1 MTDTSSS
8 TAEVL
13 ASSAGSSDTAAA
25 DSAATRTDA
34 QAEEKNTEVAE
45 STEDSGQ
52 NTGRISVTAVAIK
65 DSRNKIAKN
74 KEGKDVLLLVAGDAE
89 QDQLIAEITPADA
102 ADHTVTWKSEDE
114 SVVKV
119 DADGKLTAGRE
130 GTAKITVTTT
140 DGGHSAS
147 LLVTVQA
154 AKENSS
160 AADGGKQGSASGKA
174 EETQKTADDA
184 GNDTEDS
191 DNVQKQDDSASVIS
205 VSSTEGAETLIQI
218 KGRLDTN
225 SSPQFEKAMAPIL
238 QGPTKQVR
246 VDCSQLAY
254 ISSSGLRMFLML
266 QKNIS
271 QKKGSLRLCGLNDSI
286 KEVFAITGF
295 AAIFTIE

>member
-1 MTDTSSS
+1 MKLRSRLLTFILSASMALSMTSPVLADEGVAGSTTDATQEAEKSVTDTSSS
-8 TAEVL
+8 VAEVP
-13 ASSAGSSDTAAA
+13 ASAAEVPASAAEVPASAAEVPASVAEVPASVAEVPASVAEVPALSAGTSAA
-25 DSAATRTDA
+25 DSAGTGTGE
-34 QAEEKNTEVAE
+34 QAEEKNTEAAE

-74 KEGKDVLLLVAGDAE
+74 KEGKDALLLVAGDAE
-89 QDQLIAEITPADA
+89 QDQLTAEITPAEA

-140 DGGHSAS
+140 DGGRSAS

-174 EETQKTADDA
+174 
-184 GNDTEDS
+184 
-191 DNVQKQDDSASVIS
+191 
-205 VSSTEGAETLIQI
+205 
-218 KGRLDTN
+218 
-225 SSPQFEKAMAPIL
+225 
-238 QGPTKQVR
+238 
-246 VDCSQLAY
+246 
-254 ISSSGLRMFLML
+254 
-266 QKNIS
+266 
-271 QKKGSLRLCGLNDSI
+271 
-286 KEVFAITGF
+286 
-295 AAIFTIE
+295 

>member
-1 MTDTSSS
+1 MKLRSRLLTFILSASMALSMTSPVLADEGVAGSTTDATQEAEKSVTDTSSS
-8 TAEVL
+8 VAEVP
-13 ASSAGSSDTAAA
+13 ASAAEVPASAAEVPASVAEVPASVAEVPALSAGTSAA
-25 DSAATRTDA
+25 DSAGTGTGE
-34 QAEEKNTEVAE
+34 QAEEKNTEAAE

-74 KEGKDVLLLVAGDAE
+74 KEGKDALLLVAGDAE
-89 QDQLIAEITPADA
+89 QDQLTAEITPAEA

-140 DGGHSAS
+140 DGGRSAS

-174 EETQKTADDA
+174 
-184 GNDTEDS
+184 
-191 DNVQKQDDSASVIS
+191 
-205 VSSTEGAETLIQI
+205 
-218 KGRLDTN
+218 
-225 SSPQFEKAMAPIL
+225 
-238 QGPTKQVR
+238 
-246 VDCSQLAY
+246 
-254 ISSSGLRMFLML
+254 
-266 QKNIS
+266 
-271 QKKGSLRLCGLNDSI
+271 
-286 KEVFAITGF
+286 
-295 AAIFTIE
+295 